1 MNEDRS
7 HQFGRYLGD
16 HLPSWLLREP
26 VFSVSTVVRFEDRR
40 RSGEPFPL
48 PNRESRHTPPSPVL
62 ENVEYTPLHL
72 HSDVFMDPGH
82 ARHPV
87 PRPSGSGHLGNL
99 VLGQSGAVGMA
110 ALVECEVRQQRTPPP
125 GLLATRVTVP
135 GRSPDPGTEITPPQ
149 QTTLEGH

>member
-1 MNEDRS
+1 MIIPPWEMSGRS
-7 HQFGRYLGD
+7 SSKRAPPGARFRCFHG
-16 HLPSWLLREP
+16 SALRGP
-26 VFSVSTVVRFEDRR
+26 APQRR
-40 RSGEPFPL
+40 AVPAP
-48 PNRESRHTPPSPVL
+48 ESCVPPHSPANGC

-87 PRPSGSGHLGNL
+87 PRPSGSGHLGDL

-135 GRSPDPGTEITPPQ
+135 GRSPDPGTEVTPPQ
-149 QTTLEGH
+149 QTT

>member
-16 HLPSWLLREP
+16 HLPSGLLREP

-40 RSGEPFPL
+40 HSEEPFPL
-48 PNRESRHTPPSPVL
+48 PNRESRHTPPPPVF
-62 ENVEYTPLHL
+62 EHAEYTPLHL
-72 HSDVFMDPGH
+72 HSDVFMDPSH
-82 ARHPV
+82 ARRPV

-110 ALVECEVRQQRTPPP
+110 PLIEREVR
-125 GLLATRVTVP
+125 
-135 GRSPDPGTEITPPQ
+135 
-149 QTTLEGH
+149 H